1 MEKITLITTDL
12 FVDLM
17 LKNKCNQAR
26 WEYLKD
32 LTSNMHGKKEHKLFW
47 NYVNSKRKLL
57 TDECDISERMNKFF
71 TRENLEN
78 IPSFQ
83 QIIVDDSPS
92 FLQCSVD
99 LVTKLLKEVR
109 PRKSPGPDGIE
120 S

>member
-47 NYVNSKRKLL
+47 NYVNSKRKGSNDL
-57 TDECDISERMNKFF
+57 TVVIRQWKHTN
-71 TRENLEN
+71 
-78 IPSFQ
+78 
-83 QIIVDDSPS
+83 
-92 FLQCSVD
+92 
-99 LVTKLLKEVR
+99 
-109 PRKSPGPDGIE
+109 
-120 S
+120 